1 MRLYARERGMTT
13 LPAYSYAVLAF
24 LDLKLLALP
33 QPPQI
38 TKNFCSKLVILT
50 SQCKLYEEFLRKIM
64 KKVQD
69 FPNFYIE
76 VVKEAGD
83 RTLHE

>member
-1 MRLYARERGMTT
+1 MTT
-13 LPAYSYAVLAF
+13 SPAYSYAVLAF

-33 QPPQI
+33 QPSQI
-38 TKNFCSKLVILT
+38 TKDFCSKLVILT

-64 KKVQD
+64 EKFQD
-69 FPNFYIE
+69 FPYFHI
-76 VVKEAGD
+76 VIVKEAGG